1 MVQPSRWRAAL
12 AASVS
17 AALLAASAPASAQ
30 APAERTYSLGAS
42 AGVLFPGTLT
52 IEDFDFDTGAGFQ
65 GRIAAD
71 FFLGNRLSMGPYL
84 QYASTSATVF
94 GTDYDVTMLGIGG
107 TIMGH
112 FGNVSGGHFR
122 AGIALGY
129 QMSDIDA
136 PGGEDVT
143 GFGVGPILEYA
154 HPVGGASIFGHL
166 SFITQPSGGNT
177 NVDVT
182 WGPIFTLAIGAEFGR

>member
-1 MVQPSRWRAAL
+1 MAQPSRWRAAF

-17 AALLAASAPASAQ
+17 AALLAASPASAQ
-30 APAERTYSLGAS
+30 APAERSFSLGAS
-42 AGVLFPGTLT
+42 AGVLFPGTVT
-52 IEDFDFDTGAGFQ
+52 IEDVDWDTGTGFQ

-84 QYASTSATVF
+84 QFASTSLTEL
-94 GTDYDVTMLGIGG
+94 DYGVSMLGIGG

-122 AGIALGY
+122 AGVALGY

-154 HPVGGASIFGHL
+154 HPVGGASVFGHL

-177 NVDVT
+177 DVDVT